1 MLIKCPSGWRL
12 ANLTELGEVN
22 RGRSR
27 HRPRYAKHLYGGPYP
42 FIQTGDVKA
51 SKGRITSYTQTYSEA
66 GLAQSRLWP
75 AGTMCITIAANIAET
90 GILSFPACFPDSVV
104 GFIAN
109 SEKADVRFVEY
120 MFRFLRR
127 QIQHQASGSVQDN
140 INLETLE
147 RLRFPLPPLSE
158 QKTIAAVLGSLDDK
172 IELNR
177 RMNATLEAMARAL
190 FQSWFVDFDPVR
202 AKQQGRPLAGLDEP
216 TAALFPDQLQPS
228 ELGEIPSGWLL
239 TKIEDIAE
247 RVAMG
252 PFGSSI
258 KVSTFVPDGIPVIS
272 GQHLHGTMLDD
283 TDFNFVS
290 LEHADQLHRSNVQR
304 GDVIFTHAG
313 NIGQVAVVPESSQF
327 TRYVI
332 SQRQFY
338 MRCDASQ
345 ITPLYVTLYFKTP
358 LGQHRLLA
366 NTSVDR

>member
-1 MLIKCPSGWRL
+1 
-12 ANLTELGEVN
+12 
-22 RGRSR
+22 
-27 HRPRYAKHLYGGPYP
+27 
-42 FIQTGDVKA
+42 
-51 SKGRITSYTQTYSEA
+51 
-66 GLAQSRLWP
+66 
-75 AGTMCITIAANIAET
+75 
-90 GILSFPACFPDSVV
+90 
-104 GFIAN
+104 
-109 SEKADVRFVEY
+109 
-120 MFRFLRR
+120 
-127 QIQHQASGSVQDN
+127 
-140 INLETLE
+140 
-147 RLRFPLPPLSE
+147 
-158 QKTIAAVLGSLDDK
+158 
-172 IELNR
+172 
-177 RMNATLEAMARAL
+177 
-190 FQSWFVDFDPVR
+190 
-202 AKQQGRPLAGLDEP
+202 
-216 TAALFPDQLQPS
+216 
-228 ELGEIPSGWLL
+228 
-239 TKIEDIAE
+239 
-247 RVAMG
+247 MG

-366 NTSVDR
+366 NTSQTGVPSIAKPVTYLRQLKLVIPPRALLSRFDEIAGGWMRQIAANLQLSRALVNVRDTLLPKLLSGQVRINREAW